1 MISYE
6 SFLMVENVQRQKNLY
21 SEHVRSVRK
30 TGVVTSVTLGYFS
43 NLLYFVLIKQNTRNE
58 TTKEETFY
66 NQQRINDLR

>member
-21 SEHVRSVRK
+21 SEHVRK